1 MTLRAFS
8 VFPGIIAFCLLTLGL
23 VSDPIAFVAGNSL
36 PAGGSAHAQTAAVKP
51 LSANDVSWL
60 FPKPTNLDDL
70 ISMAD
75 LKAHGRAVWSN
86 AAFRQLLSIASGP
99 AGHVA
104 GTNRRIE
111 LPPKV
116 RAKRAWYI
124 ASVRFDPS
132 APGFSDGIRDQFG
145 QELQIRLVAQPV
157 TREDDGTIKVHDIA
171 VHLVFEFSNG
181 IHKPPAQSGCMPRPQ
196 PDVAL
201 TSKVVRELVE
211 LRSQIGEDATYGKPL
226 GVHPGLRDSA
236 TAGKVRQAM
245 KRLLERHLSDQHLG
259 LMTIAAIQGDPPGHE
274 DVTKRWIFMGTVNLK
289 LHPNV
294 PRPDLRRSGFVALP
308 AAALDGQQ
316 YAQMFSENNALQ
328 NRVVPTPYANN
339 GSGGSIIP
347 FAITCH
353 NASNRVAGPPIDR
366 RIGSATSD
374 ILNKRRL
381 IALPAPGEEDPQ
393 NENEAA
399 RKILNTIADPDRS
412 HTFNTDCV
420 SCHTETTIFQDRL
433 SDPIPGIETSA
444 LPGDN
449 RYNMRAFGWAPQRFE
464 DNGKITEFVRPT
476 VTRRTANETAK
487 VVNFVNRML
496 FPNSAIV
503 PNTE

>member
-1 MTLRAFS
+1 MNTCAF
-8 VFPGIIAFCLLTLGL
+8 GIFFGTVAFC
-23 VSDPIAFVAGNSL
+23 FVALSFVGVPFAFFTPNTL
-36 PAGGSAHAQTAAVKP
+36 YAGSAAHAQTAPAKP

-60 FPKPTNLDDL
+60 FPKPTSLDDL

-75 LKAHGRAVWSN
+75 LRARGRPVWSN
-86 AAFRQLLSIASGP
+86 AAFRQLLNIASGP
-99 AGHVA
+99 AGSVA

-111 LPPKV
+111 LPPNV

-132 APGFSDGIRDQFG
+132 APGFSDGIREQFG
-145 QELQIRLVAQPV
+145 QELQIRLVVQPV
-157 TREDDGTIKVHDIA
+157 TRERDGTIKVHDIA
-171 VHLVFEFSNG
+171 VHLVFEFNNG
-181 IHKPPAQSGCMPRPQ
+181 IDKPPAQRGCMPRPQ
-196 PDVAL
+196 PDAAL
-201 TSKVVRELVE
+201 TNKVVRELVE
-211 LRSQIGEDATYGKPL
+211 LRSKLGEDVTYGKPL
-226 GVHPGLRDSA
+226 GVHPGLNNPA
-236 TAGKVRQAM
+236 TARTVRQAM

-259 LMTIAAIQGDPPGHE
+259 FMTIAAIQGDPPGQE
-274 DVTKRWIFMGTVNLK
+274 DVTKRWIFMGTANLK
-289 LHPNV
+289 RHPEV
-294 PRPDLRRSGFVALP
+294 PNPNSQRSGFVALP

-339 GSGGSIIP
+339 GADGSALP
-347 FAITCH
+347 FAITCQ

-366 RIGSATSD
+366 RIGAATSD

-381 IALPAPGEEDPQ
+381 IALPPPNENDPQ
-393 NENEAA
+393 NEAVTNL
-399 RKILNTIADPDRS
+399 LNTVADPDRS
-412 HTFNTDCV
+412 HIFNTDCV
-420 SCHTETTIFQDRL
+420 SCHTETTIFQDRFN
-433 SDPIPGIETSA
+433 DPIPGIDPSA

-464 DNGKITEFVRPT
+464 DDGQIKEFVRPT

-487 VVNFVNRML
+487 VVNFINRML
-496 FPNSAIV
+496 FPNSANA

>member
-1 MTLRAFS
+1 MKPRAFLIFS
-8 VFPGIIAFCLLTLGL
+8 STIAFCFAALSL
-23 VSDPIAFVAGNSL
+23 VSDPVAFFSGNSM
-36 PAGGSAHAQTAAVKP
+36 PAGGAALAQTAPAKP

-60 FPKPTNLDDL
+60 FPKPTSLDDL

-75 LKAHGRAVWSN
+75 LKARGKPVWSN
-86 AAFRQLLSIASGP
+86 AAFRQILSIASGP
-99 AGHVA
+99 AGRVA
-104 GTNRRIE
+104 GTNRGIE
-111 LPPKV
+111 LPPNV

-132 APGFSDGIRDQFG
+132 APGFSNGIREQFG
-145 QELQIRLVAQPV
+145 QELQIRLVVQPV
-157 TREDDGTIKVHDIA
+157 RRERDGTIKVHDIA
-171 VHLVFEFSNG
+171 VHLVFEFNSG
-181 IHKPPAQSGCMPRPQ
+181 IYKLPAQRGCRPQ
-196 PDVAL
+196 PQPDLAL
-201 TSKVVRELVE
+201 SNKLMRELVE
-211 LRSQIGEDATYGKPL
+211 LRAKLGEDVTYGKPL
-226 GVHPGLRDSA
+226 GVHPGLNNST
-236 TAGKVRQAM
+236 TARTVRQAM

-259 LMTIAAIQGDPPGHE
+259 FMTIAAIQGDPPGQE
-274 DVTKRWIFMGTVNLK
+274 DVTKRWIFMGTANVAV
-289 LHPNV
+289 HPEV
-294 PRPDLRRSGFVALP
+294 PNPNSRRSGFVALP

-339 GSGGSIIP
+339 GFDGSTIP

-381 IALPAPGEEDPQ
+381 IALPPPNEDDPQ
-393 NENEAA
+393 NEAV
-399 RKILNTIADPDRS
+399 RKLLDTVANPDRS
-412 HTFNTDCV
+412 HVFNTDCV
-420 SCHTETTIFQDRL
+420 SCHTETTIFQDRFN
-433 SDPIPGIETSA
+433 DPIPGIDPSA

-464 DNGKITEFVRPT
+464 NDGQITEIVRPT
-476 VTRRTANETAK
+476 VTRRTAHETAK
-487 VVNFVNRML
+487 VVDFVNRML
-496 FPNSAIV
+496 FPNSAIA